1 MPPDQQL
8 ASSAMERLVVQEIGV
23 KLTGIL
29 KENTPGRICGLLT
42 ARGRSSEWETA
53 LEHIGEHF
61 GPLPGKPKHS
71 IFGRKLRHPDT
82 IKDYIKRAASA
93 PSLLRMSK
101 LTDELGQPTGRPC
114 LLIVRE
120 FRENVGEQP
129 EQTCLIIVADFQG
142 KLITAFPATPAQAGL
157 GRPAEV
163 G

>member
-61 GPLPGKPKHS
+61 GPLPASRS
-71 IFGRKLRHPDT
+71 IPSL
-82 IKDYIKRAASA
+82 AASCA
-93 PSLLRMSK
+93 TRYPQGLHQAR
-101 LTDELGQPTGRPC
+101 C
-114 LLIVRE
+114 VRAK
-120 FRENVGEQP
+120 R
-129 EQTCLIIVADFQG
+129 VADVEADRRTGAPYWQA
-142 KLITAFPATPAQAGL
+142 LPAHRSSDHKILVVAGGERL
-157 GRPAEV
+157 PPVAGGREKECTL
-163 G
+163 